1 VLWIKAVHTGRE
13 VMANGPDIIIK
24 NKREKT
30 CILIDVAI
38 PMAGNVVQ
46 MEVEKKLKY
55 RSLGI
60 EI

>member
-1 VLWIKAVHTGRE
+1 
-13 VMANGPDIIIK
+13 MANGPDIIIK